1 MRGAGG
7 AGAVAVGVAIGV
19 VGVVGVVVV
28 VVAAA
33 AENFDK
39 HIDPVSLPSHPI
51 SIHGK
56 NFRR

>member
-1 MRGAGG
+1 MRGVG
-7 AGAVAVGVAIGV
+7 AGAIAVGVAIGV
-19 VGVVGVVVV
+19 VGVGVVGV
-28 VVAAA
+28 A

-51 SIHGK
+51 PVHGK